1 MFLFWEMN
9 QVKSVWKTIREIM
22 SVICVFI
29 TLTMGIFCIVHWDA
43 VQKIGRTA
51 ILMQKTFLGEIE
63 EKKVVDGIVAG
74 MLSGLDDKYTVYLPE
89 DSTKR
94 MMQQVSGNVYGI
106 GVYVSENEQNQI
118 VLVGTMPESPAEE
131 AGIQAGDVLVSVDG
145 KSVKN
150 MTVDEAVAMMRGAGN
165 TMVTVGVE
173 RKGIIYSFD
182 VKRYKIGTVKTVA
195 GTILE
200 DYPEIA
206 YMRIY
211 SFTAQTAVEFAEV
224 ANGLRESGYQAMI
237 LDLRNNGGGEVNA
250 AINLARVFVDRGPI
264 VHVVYGNG
272 KKDTKNATGSQL
284 QIPLVVLVN
293 ENTAS
298 ASEIFSAAVKESGSG
313 VLLGTRTFGKGLV
326 QGVYFYKD
334 GSAVKITEAKY
345 LTPNQNDING
355 VGIAPDIMVEQ
366 TEANE
371 DAQLAAAIRYL
382 IDKAGIQR

>member
-1 MFLFWEMN
+1 
-9 QVKSVWKTIREIM
+9 M